1 MFLLFQKQL
10 NMPVKIRKK
19 QVSLPVQNA
28 QFKQDSNGEKEINH
42 LIRNC
47 QSVKILEN
55 KNEKTLKLPKKYVQ
69 PIHPIPSSLIV
80 LNEDEKLELEA
91 VLFDN
96 ILISIGLL

>member
-1 MFLLFQKQL
+1 
-10 NMPVKIRKK
+10 MPIKIMKK
-19 QVSLPVQNA
+19 QVSLPVQNT
-28 QFKQDSNGEKEINH
+28 QFKHDSNGEKEINP

-47 QSVKILEN
+47 QSVDILEN
-55 KNEKTLKLPKKYVQ
+55 KNEKTLKMPKKYVQ
-69 PIHPIPSSLIV
+69 PIHPIPSSMFV